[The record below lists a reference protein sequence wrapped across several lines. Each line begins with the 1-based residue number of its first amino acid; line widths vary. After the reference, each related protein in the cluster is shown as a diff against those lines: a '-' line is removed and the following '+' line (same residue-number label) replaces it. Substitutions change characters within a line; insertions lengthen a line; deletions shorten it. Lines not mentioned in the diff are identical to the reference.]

1 MHLSFTALGCYLGYL
16 AHRYEENSEERVK
29 KLLEK
34 YPRAPVQWAAMVT
47 EPKGEGFAILGL
59 TRDNSRHF
67 SSSGDEQ

>member
-1 MHLSFTALGCYLGYL
+1 MMHLGFTAVACYLGYL

-47 EPKGEGFAILGL
+47 EPKGEVLSALVWP
-59 TRDNSRHF
+59 TYT
-67 SSSGDEQ
+67 